1 MFNTGNCPSVPIVAN
16 LDGNNNGNNWND
28 GSWLWF
34 LIVVF
39 AIFGGWGNGFG
50 GFGGTNGGVGSE
62 IQRGFDNSAV
72 ISKLDGISN
81 GLCDGFYAMNNSML
95 TGFNGINTNIMQTG
109 YGIQQAVNADT
120 VANMQNTKSNW
131 LGGESM
137 HIERI
142 HKMQECLTE
151 KAVNEFEKGIEN
163 VDTSEMGEVVDMIK
177 DLAEAEY
184 HSIISKAM
192 KKADEEEEE
201 YDKELLRSLKA
212 EYGEESGRR
221 YYDQYRYANGRFA
234 PKGRG
239 IRRGYEEPP
248 YYHMPVNYN
257 DMEYMRDMDKSRG
270 KMYYSEPIAPHVS
283 ESNYDRAKR
292 HYTETKE
299 MHKGAST
306 EDKEHKM
313 KALDMYI
320 RELSGDI
327 SELLND
333 MTPDERNLLRTKM
346 SNLAS
351 KL

>member
-1 MFNTGNCPSVPIVAN
+1 MHKWAKQIMECVKAKVDGIGIDNFEGQN
-16 LDGNNNGNNWND
+16 LDDLKDFTEIVENIVEFD
-28 GSWLWF
+28 KEY
-34 LIVVF
+34 LIVE
-39 AIFGGWGNGFG
+39 AM
-50 GFGGTNGGVGSE
+50 E
-62 IQRGFDNSAV
+62 NS
-72 ISKLDGISN
+72 
-81 GLCDGFYAMNNSML
+81 
-95 TGFNGINTNIMQTG
+95 
-109 YGIQQAVNADT
+109 
-120 VANMQNTKSNW
+120 
-131 LGGESM
+131 
-137 HIERI
+137 
-142 HKMQECLTE
+142 
-151 KAVNEFEKGIEN
+151 
-163 VDTSEMGEVVDMIK
+163 K
-177 DLAEAEY
+177 DDY
-184 HSIISKAM
+184 
-192 KKADEEEEE
+192 
-201 YDKELLRSLKA
+201 
-212 EYGEESGRR
+212 RR
-221 YYDQYRYANGRFA
+221 YT
-234 PKGRG
+234 
-239 IRRGYEEPP
+239 EPL
-248 YYHMPVNYN
+248 YHMPVNYN